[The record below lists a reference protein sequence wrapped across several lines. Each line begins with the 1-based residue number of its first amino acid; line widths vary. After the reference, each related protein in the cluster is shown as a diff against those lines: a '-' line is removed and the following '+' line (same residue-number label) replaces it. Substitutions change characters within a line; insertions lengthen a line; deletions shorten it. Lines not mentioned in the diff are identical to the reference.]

1 MNYDEQIAVE
11 LGVEC
16 AILLSNI
23 QFWVKKNR
31 ANREEKH
38 FHDGRWWTYN
48 SAGSF
53 AKLFPYWK
61 ERSIY
66 NYLEKLEKTG
76 YIMSGNYNQFKYDRT
91 KWYTTDGCKNSVY
104 KVMEIHS
111 PTTVNPSAKS
121 ANASTEIC
129 GPIPDINTDINT
141 DILVNTKDTV
151 GAKPRRNFVAPCVEE
166 VSVYCKER
174 KNGIDPQSF
183 IDFYDSKGWMIGKN
197 HMKDWKAAVRTWE
210 RRHGGGSAA
219 PKPKP
224 KPRWV
229 QDDPDDFTKGHWE
242 NDD

>member
-1 MNYDEQIAVE
+1 MQIFSFDSDVAKDVGVNAAV
-11 LGVEC
+11 LFY
-16 AILLSNI
+16 NI
-23 QFWVKKNR
+23 AWWIEKNK
-31 ANREEKH
+31 ANNVN
-38 FHDGRWWTYN
+38 FHDGDYWTYN
-48 SAGSF
+48 SMKAYTEM
-53 AKLFPYWK
+53 FPFMSK
-61 ERSIY
+61 KKIETAIGLLKAS
-66 NYLEKLEKTG
+66 G
-76 YIMSGNYNQFKYDRT
+76 YIKTGNYNAAAYDRT
-91 KWYTTDGCKNSVY
+91 LWYSLADKGKCIYPHKG
-104 KVMEIHS
+104 
-111 PTTVNPSAKS
+111 NPFPPQGK
-121 ANASTEIC
+121 
-129 GPIPDINTDINT
+129 PIPDINTDINT

-151 GAKPRRNFVAPCVEE
+151 GAKPRRNFVAPSVEE

>member
-1 MNYDEQIAVE
+1 MQIFSFDSDVAKDVGVNAAV
-11 LGVEC
+11 LFY
-16 AILLSNI
+16 NI
-23 QFWVKKNR
+23 AWWIEKNK
-31 ANREEKH
+31 ANNVN
-38 FHDGRWWTYN
+38 FHDGDYWTYN
-48 SAGSF
+48 SMKAYTEM
-53 AKLFPYWK
+53 FPFMSK
-61 ERSIY
+61 QNIRTAIKV
-66 NYLEKLEKTG
+66 LQDGG
-76 YIMSGNYNQFKYDRT
+76 YIKTGNYNAAAYDRT
-91 KWYTTDGCKNSVY
+91 LWYSLADKGKCIYPHKG
-104 KVMEIHS
+104 K
-111 PTTVNPSAKS
+111 PFPPQGK
-121 ANASTEIC
+121 
-129 GPIPDINTDINT
+129 PIPDINTDINT

-151 GAKPRRNFVAPCVEE
+151 GAKPRRNFVAPSVEE

-210 RRHGGGSAA
+210 RRHGGGDAA

>member
-1 MNYDEQIAVE
+1 MQIFSFDSDVAKDVGVNAAV
-11 LGVEC
+11 LFY
-16 AILLSNI
+16 NI
-23 QFWVKKNR
+23 AWWIEKNE
-31 ANREEKH
+31 ANNAN
-38 FHDGRWWTYN
+38 FHDGDYWTYN
-48 SAGSF
+48 SMKAYTEM
-53 AKLFPYWK
+53 FPFMSK
-61 ERSIY
+61 QNIRTAIKV
-66 NYLEKLEKTG
+66 LQDGG
-76 YIMSGNYNQFKYDRT
+76 YIKTGNYNAAAYDRT
-91 KWYTTDGCKNSVY
+91 LWYALTDKG
-104 KVMEIHS
+104 
-111 PTTVNPSAKS
+111 KS
-121 ANASTEIC
+121 RTQNQHFHLPKSTFPC
-129 GPIPDINTDINT
+129 VGSNTPIPDINTDINT

-151 GAKPRRNFVAPCVEE
+151 GAKPRRNFVAPSVEE

>member
-1 MNYDEQIAVE
+1 V
-11 LGVEC
+11 
-16 AILLSNI
+16 
-23 QFWVKKNR
+23 
-31 ANREEKH
+31 
-38 FHDGRWWTYN
+38 T
-48 SAGSF
+48 
-53 AKLFPYWK
+53 
-61 ERSIY
+61 
-66 NYLEKLEKTG
+66 
-76 YIMSGNYNQFKYDRT
+76 
-91 KWYTTDGCKNSVY
+91 
-104 KVMEIHS
+104 
-111 PTTVNPSAKS
+111 
-121 ANASTEIC
+121 
-129 GPIPDINTDINT
+129 PIPDINTDINT

-151 GAKPRRNFVAPCVEE
+151 GAKPRRNFVAPSVEE

-174 KNGIDPQSF
+174 NNGIDPQSF